1 MEMSMKTTWQVI
13 QFTSYLCAAC
23 AELAQIFWS
32 DLTLCLRMHWV
43 KPRWCK
49 VSLWTLLFSDLEV
62 GQLAIKILPA
72 WRFCRLVYKNFLWQ
86 RTVSVLCW
94 VWWSIG
100 RPCDVLEEYV
110 GCGRP
115 GKKCTLKQCMTEECP
130 SAAGGNDAG
139 CKCSAVPPLG
149 FSGSDSTVEGER
161 LWLKS
166 GGYEEKACV
175 SVISIVQAV
184 SPALPTEG
192 MG

>member
-13 QFTSYLCAAC
+13 QFTSYLCAVC

-62 GQLAIKILPA
+62 GQLPIKILPA
-72 WRFCRLVYKNFLWQ
+72 WRFCRLVYKSFLWQ
-86 RTVSVLCW
+86 RSVSVLCW
-94 VWWSIG
+94 VWWSTG
-100 RPCDVLEEYV
+100 HPCDVLEEYV

-139 CKCSAVPPLG
+139 CKCSAVPPLALVALTALWRGKG
-149 FSGSDSTVEGER
+149 FGSSLGAMR
-161 LWLKS
+161 RKPASLWS
-166 GGYEEKACV
+166 A
-175 SVISIVQAV
+175 
-184 SPALPTEG
+184 
-192 MG
+192 